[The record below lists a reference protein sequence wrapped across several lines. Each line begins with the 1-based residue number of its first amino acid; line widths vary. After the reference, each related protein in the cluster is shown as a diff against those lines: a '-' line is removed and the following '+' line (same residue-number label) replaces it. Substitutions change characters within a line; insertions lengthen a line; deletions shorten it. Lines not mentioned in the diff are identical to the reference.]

1 MYIPMSKGL
10 SVSEYSYITFEDSS
24 KGNKNSTVDVNK
36 PVSDP
41 LKQVA
46 MDLNMNLEITPDAE
60 IQIIFDEKVGD
71 VMKGKGSSENLNINL
86 NKKGE
91 FKIYGDYIIDEGE
104 YTFTM
109 GPIINKPFSV
119 ESGGRILFSGDM
131 KDAEIELKASY
142 LNMRVA
148 LDQILVDDTRKE
160 RIRVEPQ
167 LNLSGK
173 LFNPVVG
180 FDIYLP
186 DADEETRTRLRNVIS
201 TQEELTRQVTALLLI
216 NNFVSSGAGFSSST
230 TASSA
235 ITATSWEMISSQVS
249 NMLSQ
254 LAKNVDIGLNVR
266 SGSNTLTPQEAQV
279 ALSTQVLNNKVVL
292 NGNFDVR
299 GNGYA
304 STNAAS
310 TGTNQL
316 TGEFDAEV
324 KITEKLRFKV
334 FNRYNDT
341 YANLMSPYTQGVG
354 IFYKQ
359 DFNRFSDLFRKKNKA
374 DMKKE
379 KVTKIEK
386 K

>member
-1 MYIPMSKGL
+1 
-10 SVSEYSYITFEDSS
+10 
-24 KGNKNSTVDVNK
+24 
-36 PVSDP
+36 
-41 LKQVA
+41 
-46 MDLNMNLEITPDAE
+46 
-60 IQIIFDEKVGD
+60 
-71 VMKGKGSSENLNINL
+71 
-86 NKKGE
+86 
-91 FKIYGDYIIDEGE
+91 
-104 YTFTM
+104 
-109 GPIINKPFSV
+109 
-119 ESGGRILFSGDM
+119 
-131 KDAEIELKASY
+131 
-142 LNMRVA
+142 
-148 LDQILVDDTRKE
+148 
-160 RIRVEPQ
+160 
-167 LNLSGK
+167 
-173 LFNPVVG
+173 
-180 FDIYLP
+180 
-186 DADEETRTRLRNVIS
+186 
-201 TQEELTRQVTALLLI
+201 
-216 NNFVSSGAGFSSST
+216 
-230 TASSA
+230 
-235 ITATSWEMISSQVS
+235 
-249 NMLSQ
+249 MLSQ